1 MVHLTAIN
9 KTNRAYTDT
18 DHELL
23 FLGIFN
29 NKKLNPSQRSLDSLI
44 DNALSEAIE
53 CDGFTGKKDKQ
64 LNIYGN
70 NSTKRIVLF
79 GLGNQKKYTSDRA
92 RSIAS
97 NICRY
102 ANNIN
107 VSEFSVDG
115 DSFGLQK
122 NGYTQAFCEGLVLGS
137 YEFKDYK
144 TEDDENNKV
153 EVYMITSP
161 KVKSK
166 ISGLFEEDDGEIAA
180 YGEMEDKC
188 KKDFKKFEGN
198 MPPWNFK
205 ERNKKTPKRGMKNYA
220 KHIQEYSESYEDDEE

>member
-1 MVHLTAIN
+1 MVNLTAIN
-9 KTNRAYTDT
+9 KTKRKYTDT

-23 FLGIFN
+23 FLGIFQD
-29 NKKLNPSQRSLDSLI
+29 KKLNPSQRSLDSLI

-70 NSTKRIVLF
+70 NSIKRIVLI
-79 GLGNQKKYTSDRA
+79 GLGDQKKYTSDRA
-92 RSIAS
+92 RSLAS

-137 YEFKDYK
+137 YEFNDYK
-144 TEDDENNKV
+144 TEDDKNNKAESVTIYGNV
-153 EVYMITSP
+153 EKKNLDKGFVLG
-161 KVKSK
+161 KS
-166 ISGLFEEDDGEIAA
+166 
-180 YGEMEDKC
+180 
-188 KKDFKKFEGN
+188 
-198 MPPWNFK
+198 
-205 ERNKKTPKRGMKNYA
+205 
-220 KHIQEYSESYEDDEE
+220 